1 MSTSPIL
8 RVKRSHRRRMRRCV
22 KESISE
28 TSSKCNCPPS
38 GRSPRRCGS
47 ESGPCYRWRKNRAH
61 RDVHP
66 CLSARSWT
74 ASSSSY
80 APAAN
85 GKPCP
90 DATAPVRSTVHRRFQ
105 QWVAA
110 GIIDAI
116 VRAMVGWYER
126 SWGIDWEWQA
136 ADTKLL
142 AAPLGGEATG
152 PNPTD
157 LGKSGTKRHLMV
169 DGRGVP
175 LAFHLSAANR
185 HDLKGLSRL
194 LDSGGLLA
202 LRPEPSDQAPQHL
215 YLGTKPTMPKKQMNF
230 LRLWITWGGLDPG
243 RWTHQS
249 FGCECRQRE
258 SQRCREQPH
267 AIHQS
272 SEQRPF
278 GWSAPP
284 QTNQPPRLPGN
295 LASRTTLSGA
305 GSSKRR

>member
-38 GRSPRRCGS
+38 GRSPRTCGS
-47 ESGPCYRWRKNRAH
+47 ESGPCYRRRKNRAH
-61 RDVHP
+61 QDVHP
-66 CLSARSWT
+66 YRSARSWT

-90 DATAPVRSTVHRRFQ
+90 DATALVRSTVHRRFQ

-215 YLGTKPTMPKKQMNF
+215 CLGTKPTMPKKRMNF
-230 LRLWITWGGLDPG
+230 LRLWITWG
-243 RWTHQS
+243 TS
-249 FGCECRQRE
+249 
-258 SQRCREQPH
+258 
-267 AIHQS
+267 
-272 SEQRPF
+272 
-278 GWSAPP
+278 
-284 QTNQPPRLPGN
+284 
-295 LASRTTLSGA
+295 SGA
-305 GSSKRR
+305 ARMMWRVVVSRFTRRVGGGKWNARSRGCTTCARRLRVRWEKKAENYRGLWLLAAALITYRRIILG